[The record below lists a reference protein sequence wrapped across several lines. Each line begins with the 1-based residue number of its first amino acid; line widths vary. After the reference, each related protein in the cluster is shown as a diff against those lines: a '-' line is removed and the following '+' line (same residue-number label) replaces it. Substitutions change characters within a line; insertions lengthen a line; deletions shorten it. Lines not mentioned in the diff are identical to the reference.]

1 MTRWSVIIPVLNEA
15 GTIGE
20 CLAALQPL
28 REQGHEVIVVD
39 GGSKDATAVRAR
51 GLCDHCLVGARTG
64 RAAQMHEGALRAQGE
79 MLLFLHADTR
89 LPEQAPALLAGL
101 PVHPALW
108 GRFDVRL
115 SGRRF
120 LLRVIAAGINL
131 RSRCT
136 GIATGDQ
143 AMFLSRALYH
153 RVGGFPPLALMEDV
167 ALSGILKAHRAP
179 LCLRQKV
186 TTSSRR
192 WERHGIVRTVIKM
205 WFLRGLY
212 RCGVSTEQLASWYGS

>member
-15 GTIGE
+15 GIIGD
-20 CLAALQPL
+20 CLAALRPL

-39 GGSKDATAVRAR
+39 GGSQDATVARAR
-51 GLCDHCLVGARTG
+51 GLCDRCLVSSRTG
-64 RAAQMHEGALRAQGE
+64 RAVQMHEGALRAQGE

-89 LPEQAPALLAGL
+89 LPDQAAALLAGL
-101 PVHPALW
+101 VADPALW

-115 SGRRF
+115 SGDR
-120 LLRVIAAGINL
+120 LLFRVIEAGINL

-143 AMFLSRALYH
+143 AMFLSRSLYQQA
-153 RVGGFPPLALMEDV
+153 GGFPPLALMEDV
-167 ALSGILKAHRAP
+167 ALSRILKAHRAP
-179 LCLRQKV
+179 LCLRERV

-192 WERHGIVRTVIKM
+192 WERHGILRTVLRM

-212 RCGVSTEQLASWYGS
+212 RCGVSTEQLASWYRP